1 MWCIRHIAGRFC
13 LSLLRTGPP
22 SVQRALWL
30 PPDTS
35 GSRCPI
41 FNPRPDLCLK
51 GLRSQAAPSAK
62 FLWTWCPRFRAS
74 AISPIAFSNAADAE
88 TSRSCRRRLTIT
100 LFRSEQNGTAVT
112 LRPLQAAF
120 YHRPVTASIGDRE
133 SACSPRIYHW
143 RRWPF
148 PGSDSIQLHRRPRGD

>member
-1 MWCIRHIAGRFC
+1 M
-13 LSLLRTGPP
+13 
-22 SVQRALWL
+22 QRALWL

-35 GSRCPI
+35 GSRCPT

-120 YHRPVTASIGDRE
+120 YHRNGIHRRQRVCMLPAHISLVKMAAVSWKRFHSTASTT
-133 SACSPRIYHW
+133 A
-143 RRWPF
+143 RRLK
-148 PGSDSIQLHRRPRGD
+148 GQGLG